1 MWFKQKNYSKN
12 IGGENLLKENNV
24 WFEKHRPQTFEEIVG
39 QDEIINVIIPRL
51 DNLTHMIFE
60 GKAGTG
66 KTTTAQVIAKTINA
80 DFMEL
85 NSSEER
91 GLDTVRGK
99 ITNFCRHLSFNDAP
113 YKILFLDEADN
124 MTNDAQAALRPIIEK
139 YSHNCRFIIGCNYI
153 DKIIP
158 PIKDS
163 RCKIYRFKPINN
175 NDVVKRLRLIAER
188 ENIHMSISEKDY
200 VEIAE
205 NSRGDMRKAINKLQ
219 MGDYGHTEVAQVFT
233 L

>member
-1 MWFKQKNYSKN
+1 M
-12 IGGENLLKENNV
+12 KENNV
-24 WFEKHRPQTFEEIVG
+24 WFEKHRPQTFDEIIG
-39 QDEIINVIIPRL
+39 QDEIIQIIIPRL
-51 DNLTHMIFE
+51 NNITHMIFE

-91 GLDTVRGK
+91 GIETVRGK
-99 ITNFCRHLSFNDAP
+99 ITSFCRHLSFNNAP
-113 YKILFLDEADN
+113 YKIIFLDEADS
-124 MTNDAQAALRPIIEK
+124 MTTEAQAALRPIIEK

-158 PIKDS
+158 PIRDS
-163 RCKIYRFKPINN
+163 RCKVYRFRPINTE
-175 NDVVKRLRLIAER
+175 DVIKRLRVIAER
-188 ENIHMSISEKDY
+188 ENIHLSINEKDY
-200 VEIAE
+200 KEIAE

-219 MGDYGHTEVAQVFT
+219 MGDYGNSETAQVFN